1 MSSMVGKHPVKVIN
15 TKQRF
20 IKHPVDFLLIPASS
34 NVCPEAAPNVKISD
48 SETSISDASPEFKVK
63 VHILGNFCFH
73 YALIN
78 IRTRL
83 EN

>member
-1 MSSMVGKHPVKVIN
+1 MEGKHPVQVIN

-20 IKHPVDFLLIPASS
+20 IKHPVVFLLIPTSS
-34 NVCPEAAPNVKISD
+34 SACPEASPNVKISD
-48 SETSISDASPEFKVK
+48 SESSTSEASPEFKVK
-63 VHILGNFCFH
+63 IPMLGNFYFH
-73 YALIN
+73 YALIS

>member
-1 MSSMVGKHPVKVIN
+1 MEGKHSVKVIN

-20 IKHPVDFLLIPASS
+20 IKYLFDFLLIPTSS
-34 NVCPEAAPNVKISD
+34 NACPEASPNVKIPD
-48 SETSISDASPEFKVK
+48 SKTSSSEASLEFKEK
-63 VHILGNFCFH
+63 VPMLGNLYFH

-78 IRTRL
+78 IRTRI